1 METLERLGHIL
12 LRHSVISR
20 DDLRR
25 ALEKQILQI
34 IFRVFR
40 WQNGDYHF
48 SQETSVD
55 YDAELVTPMSAES
68 ILMEGARML
77 DEWPII
83 EKRIPHRGIIF
94 TPTQG
99 AKKVEVAPEE
109 DLLDEIE
116 LDVDVIEAAPLTGSG
131 RLRISPLE
139 ADILALAD
147 GVNTVDDIVR
157 RSPHGEFETCKAL
170 YALLTRSL
178 LRQATRDEISRAAQT
193 VSLPVPASVNGAPR
207 LPWLILTLLPV
218 LVFSLLIARR
228 NPLNPLLGP
237 SDKLLPRIAT
247 AGSWAR
253 MYGLWQLVQGR
264 ALLVG
269 TFPETLSEL
278 VHERYVDQSLLS
290 DPWQRPYRFVMRDQS
305 VMLTGSGRDGTVDPD
320 LFLSMHIGNPSE
332 EREPGQGVS
341 LLTP

>member
-12 LRHSVISR
+12 LRHSVISK
-20 DDLRR
+20 DELRR

-55 YDAELVTPMSAES
+55 YDAELVAPMSAES

-83 EKRIPHRGIIF
+83 EKRIPHRGIVF
-94 TPTQG
+94 TPTQA
-99 AKKVEVAPEE
+99 AKKVDVAPEE

-116 LDVDVIEAAPLTGSG
+116 LD
-131 RLRISPLE
+131 LE

-178 LRQATRDEISRAAQT
+178 LRHATRDEISRAAQT
-193 VSLPVPASVNGAPR
+193 VSLPILSAANGAPR
-207 LPWLILTLLPV
+207 LPWLILALLPV

-237 SDKLLPRIAT
+237 SDKLLPRVAT
-247 AGSWAR
+247 AVSWTR

-264 ALLVG
+264 ALLTG

-290 DPWQRPYRFVMRDQS
+290 DPWQRPYRFVMRDQL
-305 VMLTGSGRDGTVDPD
+305 VMLTGNARDGAPDPD
-320 LFLSMHIGNPSE
+320 LILSMRLGSPSE